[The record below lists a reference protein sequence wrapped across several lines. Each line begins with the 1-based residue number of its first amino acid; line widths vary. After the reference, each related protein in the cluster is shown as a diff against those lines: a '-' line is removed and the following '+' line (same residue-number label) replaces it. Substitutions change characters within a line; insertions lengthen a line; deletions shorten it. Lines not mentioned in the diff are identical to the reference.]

1 MSAIELQNAIA
12 HAAYEA
18 VIDPGAWEKV
28 AALMGTIS
36 DPPSQVGVR
45 ILDHNQNRDHVVG
58 LAGISPEFIKSYAAY
73 YSARN
78 VYTEAVSKLPV
89 NVVATSA
96 QLVPRTRV
104 LKSEFYNDWM
114 TPMGMGAA
122 GTGVNLLARSG
133 CLMTITINYSD
144 TDEAETD
151 ALYRN
156 VLTPVLPALMHA
168 ADLTARNQHRAA
180 VGAGADVLHTL
191 VLPAALLDAKGRVSD
206 ANPAAERLFQRGL
219 IFVDSKGFLGAKTA
233 LGRES
238 LQGAVTGALS
248 GTGWHTTARI
258 HDYAAEGDI
267 HLAVVPLVGRAL
279 REAWRGLVGT
289 DEPAAVIYF
298 AANNHSGPALN
309 KLLQDQYRLDATD
322 ASLAQAVYSGQ
333 RLAPWAQS
341 MGMSTY
347 TAALRLEKLM
357 DRMQVFNRSDL
368 TRLMGKLA
376 QLALAD
382 ARVYPP
388 SQRVSGPL
396 MAHEA
401 DRRMDG

>member
-18 VIDPGAWEKV
+18 VIDPAAWEKV
-28 AALMGTIS
+28 AALMGSIS
-36 DPPSQVGVR
+36 DPPAQVGVR

-58 LAGISPEFIKSYAAY
+58 LAGIPPDSIQAYADY

-78 VYTEAVSKLPV
+78 IYTEAVSKLPV
-89 NVVATSA
+89 NVIATSA

-104 LKSEFYNDWM
+104 LQSEFYNDWM

-122 GTGVNLLARSG
+122 GTGVNLLARCG

-144 TDEAETD
+144 EDEAHTD
-151 ALYRN
+151 TVFRQ
-156 VLTPVLPALMHA
+156 VLQPVLPALMHA

-191 VLPAALLDAKGRVSD
+191 VLPAALMDAKGRVRE
-206 ANPAAERLFQRGL
+206 ANAAAERLFQRGL
-219 IFVDSKGFLGAKTA
+219 IYVDSKGFLGAKTA
-233 LGRES
+233 LGRENLHS
-238 LQGAVTGALS
+238 AISGALS

-258 HDYAAEGDI
+258 HDYGGEGDI
-267 HLAVVPLVGRAL
+267 HLAVVPLMGRAI
-279 REAWRGLVGT
+279 REAWRGLAGT

-298 AANNHSGPALN
+298 AANNHSGPALI
-309 KLLQDQYRLDATD
+309 KLLQDQYGLDATD
-322 ASLAQAVYSGQ
+322 ASLAQAVYAGQ
-333 RLAPWAQS
+333 RLHRWAEDT
-341 MGMSTY
+341 GTSTY

-388 SQRVSGPL
+388 SRRLSGELVS
-396 MAHEA
+396 HEA
-401 DRRMDG
+401 DRHTDG